1 MSKSVLIVGEDP
13 DLVDFSAAD
22 APPDMSAQK
31 VMDGLNG
38 SRDRLERAGHAV
50 EILLTRDAGTIEDQ
64 VSNAM
69 KKQRY
74 DVVVVGAGLR
84 TLPAMIEQFETLMNA
99 VHRYAPQAKLA
110 FNTQPN
116 DSDAAALRWL

>member
-1 MSKSVLIVGEDP
+1 VGKSVLIIGEDP
-13 DLVDFSAAD
+13 HLIDFTAPN

-38 SRDRLERAGHAV
+38 SRERLGRSGYAAD
-50 EILLTRDAGTIEDQ
+50 ILLTRGADSVEDQ
-64 VSNAM
+64 VSEAL
-69 KKQRY
+69 QGRSY

-84 TLPAMIEQFETLMNA
+84 TLAPMAAQFEKLMN
-99 VHRYAPQAKLA
+99 VLHIRAPDAKLA

-116 DSDAAALRWL
+116 DSDAAAMRWL